1 MKGITG
7 WGYRPYRP
15 AYSADEARAPFVVRI
30 APHEDWFEA
39 EWLDNGAPQA
49 THRALWRRKGAQD
62 EFAATL
68 LSGNTFAIRGLEQNC
83 D

>member
-49 THRALWRRKGAQD
+49 THRALW
-62 EFAATL
+62 
-68 LSGNTFAIRGLEQNC
+68 
-83 D
+83 

>member
-15 AYSADEARAPFVVRI
+15 AYKQQEAYLPFVVRI

-39 EWLDNGAPQA
+39 EWLDNGKPDAA
-49 THRALWRRKGAQD
+49 HCVRWRPMGTEVRFHEKV
-62 EFAATL
+62 
-68 LSGNTFAIRGLEQNC
+68 LSDNTFRVDGLTI
-83 D
+83 